1 MPEEENYLARSIS
14 QAGMEARYDE
24 SVKRLLAN
32 KMILATIMKECLE
45 EYHLC
50 TVEEIAEKYIEGEP
64 QVGKVGVHTD
74 ETHPAAERKNTKEKN
89 ISAGQPDGTI
99 HGTATEDV
107 TRTEGTVQYDIRFT
121 ALAPG
126 KEELIRLIIN
136 IEAQNRFHPGYP
148 LLKRA
153 IYQIGES
160 FPYLINAPRRCA
172 GIRRCM
178 MPAKAAPNPAPS
190 LASES

>member
-1 MPEEENYLARSIS
+1 MPKEENYLARSIS

-64 QVGKVGVHTD
+64 QVSKVGVHTD
-74 ETHPAAERKNTKEKN
+74 ETHPAAERKN
-89 ISAGQPDGTI
+89 
-99 HGTATEDV
+99 
-107 TRTEGTVQYDIRFT
+107 
-121 ALAPG
+121 
-126 KEELIRLIIN
+126 
-136 IEAQNRFHPGYP
+136 PGYP

-178 MPAKAAPNPAPS
+178 MPAKAAPNPAPR